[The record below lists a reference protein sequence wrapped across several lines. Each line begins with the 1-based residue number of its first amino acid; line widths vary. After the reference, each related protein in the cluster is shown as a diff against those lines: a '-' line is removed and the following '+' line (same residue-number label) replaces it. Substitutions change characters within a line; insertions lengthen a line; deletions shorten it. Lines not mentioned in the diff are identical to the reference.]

1 MSQRFLVCGAVALAL
16 AGCNSGSENNADNS
30 VSSAPSPAATGSA
43 APVTLSKGQSI
54 TTAELDKIT
63 KPKEVYKLALVVKT
77 RNNPFF
83 SPMIAQAESEAKK
96 LGMMLEVQ
104 APAQETDKEKQFAIV
119 QDLTARKVDA
129 ILIAPADS
137 KAIVPA
143 LKKAEESGIT
153 VINIDNR
160 VDAGA
165 ARSAALKPLPYVGAD
180 NEAGGKLAG
189 EAMLKA
195 LNNKGK
201 VAVLEGIRGA
211 DNAEARKRG
220 FQSAVEGKLDIVASE
235 TANWDTQQAYAK
247 TQAILASQ
255 PDVQGIFCANDK
267 MALGTIKAISEA
279 GKKGKITV
287 IGYDNIPDVK
297 PYLKSGEM
305 KGTIDQHPDLMGR
318 YGVRMAVGTLTKTT
332 PAGRE
337 LLVPLQV
344 VTK

>member
-1 MSQRFLVCGAVALAL
+1 MKKCIFVGGFLAL
-16 AGCNSGSENNADNS
+16 TMAGCNSGGENNTSNDI
-30 VSSAPSPAATGSA
+30 SSAPSPAATSG
-43 APVTLSKGQSI
+43 APVTVTKGQSI
-54 TTAELDKIT
+54 TTVELDKIT

-83 SPMIAQAESEAKK
+83 LPMISQAESEAKK

-104 APAQETDKEKQFAIV
+104 APPQETDKEKQFAIV

-153 VINIDNR
+153 VINLDNR
-160 VDAGA
+160 VDVGA
-165 ARSAALKPLPYVGAD
+165 AKSAGLKPLSYVGAD
-180 NEAGGKLAG
+180 NEAGGELAG
-189 EAMLKA
+189 EGMLKA

-220 FQSAVEGKLDIVASE
+220 FEQAIQGKLDIVASE
-235 TANWDTQQAYAK
+235 SANWDTQQAYAK

-267 MALGTIKAISEA
+267 MALGAVKAISEA

-287 IGYDNIPDVK
+287 IGYDNIPDVQ

-305 KGTIDQHPDLMGR
+305 KATIDQHPDSMGK
-318 YGVRMAVGTLTKTT
+318 YGVRMAVGILTKTA
-332 PAGRE
+332 PSGRE
-337 LLVPLQV
+337 LLVPLEV
-344 VTK
+344 KTK

>member
-1 MSQRFLVCGAVALAL
+1 MKRILVCGALALSL
-16 AGCNSGSENNADNS
+16 AGCNSGTEKTE
-30 VSSAPSPAATGSA
+30 VSSAPSPSSA
-43 APVTLSKGQSI
+43 PSSAPPVAVQSTSV
-54 TTAELDKIT
+54 TTAELDKIV

-83 SPMIAQAESEAKK
+83 SPMIKEAESEAKK
-96 LGMMLEVQ
+96 LGMILEVQ

-143 LKKAEESGIT
+143 LKKAEDAGIT
-153 VINIDNR
+153 VINLDNR
-160 VDAGA
+160 VDAA
-165 ARSAALKPLPYVGAD
+165 AAKTGGLKPLSYVGAD
-180 NEAGGKLAG
+180 NEAGGKIAG
-189 EAMLKA
+189 KAMLKA

-220 FQSAVEGKLDIVASE
+220 FQSAVKDKLEIVASE
-235 TANWDTQQAYAK
+235 SANWDTQQAYNK
-247 TQAILASQ
+247 TQSILAAHS
-255 PDVQGIFCANDK
+255 DVQGLFCANDK
-267 MALGTIKAISEA
+267 MALGAMKAIAEA
-279 GKKGKITV
+279 GKKGKVVV

-297 PYLKSGEM
+297 PYLQSGEM
-305 KGTIDQHPDLMGR
+305 KATIDQHPDSMGG
-318 YGVRMAVGTLTKTT
+318 YGVKMAVGALTKTA

-344 VTK
+344 ITK